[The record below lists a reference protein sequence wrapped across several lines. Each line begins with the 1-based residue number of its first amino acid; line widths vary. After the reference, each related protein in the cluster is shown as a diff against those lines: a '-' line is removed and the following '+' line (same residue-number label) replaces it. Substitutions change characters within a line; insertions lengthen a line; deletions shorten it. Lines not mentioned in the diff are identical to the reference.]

1 VGGDGSSQKLS
12 SVELYNWKTGE
23 QCQLE
28 DLPHPNAGHTATV
41 LDGTPAF
48 CGGTSPDVEKRC
60 YKFDKTTLSWIQ
72 VRRTPFFF
80 SFFLFSFFLFFFLSF
95 FLSFSISLFLSFFLS
110 ISFFYFFP

>member
-1 VGGDGSSQKLS
+1 MTFLETAWHLIVGGDGSSQKLS

-72 VRRTPFFF
+72 VRRT
-80 SFFLFSFFLFFFLSF
+80 
-95 FLSFSISLFLSFFLS
+95 
-110 ISFFYFFP
+110 